1 MKQKKF
7 IWEINLKLVDIFVLR
22 QIRGL
27 FLYGLVT
34 FTFLVLFSA
43 SFKTAVKMIVD
54 METPISQVSEFLA
67 LGIPQSVV
75 VAIPMTILLASIL
88 TFSQLSSSGEL
99 RAALVS
105 GSSLRRIAS
114 SVIVI
119 GFFSFLLSVS
129 LNEFVIPSSV
139 EKMEKLA
146 VEIYREGRAQENDVN
161 FESYYPSGNMKWNLI
176 AQNLDNNVLNNLHL
190 FRYEDQENQLMFS
203 EYFLAEKGL
212 YISNDGS
219 WELLNVVTLSNLGS
233 GRFANLKQDKVRVFF
248 EESPTNIKKLRTKD
262 VQEMNY
268 LNAKNY
274 VSEVRKRGESM
285 KADKLATQTELKI
298 AVPFASIIFS
308 LLGVAMGSSFERKSV
323 GPGMGIG
330 MSMLV
335 IFFYYVVMLVGIAL
349 SKIGL
354 SAIVAAWFPNFL
366 FLIVSS
372 FILLKRENP
381 ILFSK

>member
-1 MKQKKF
+1 
-7 IWEINLKLVDIFVLR
+7 LKLIDIFVLR

-27 FLYGLVT
+27 FVYGLVT

-54 METPISQVSEFLA
+54 METPIAQVSEFLA
-67 LGIPQSVV
+67 LGVPQSVV

-105 GSSLRRIAS
+105 GSSLRRIS
-114 SVIVI
+114 LSVMVV

-161 FESYYPSGNMKWNLI
+161 FESYYPSGNIKWNLI

-212 YISNDGS
+212 YISEDGS

-233 GRFANLKQDKVRVFF
+233 GRFANLQQDKVRVFF

-268 LNAKNY
+268 SNAKKY
-274 VSEVRKRGESM
+274 VSEVRKRGELI

-335 IFFYYVVMLVGIAL
+335 IFFYYVVMLIGIAL

-354 SAIVAAWFPNFL
+354 SAVVAAWFPNLL
-366 FLIVSS
+366 FLVVSL
-372 FILLKRENP
+372 FMLLKRENP

>member
-1 MKQKKF
+1 M
-7 IWEINLKLVDIFVLR
+7 KLVDIFVLR

>member
-1 MKQKKF
+1 MKL
-7 IWEINLKLVDIFVLR
+7 IDIFVLR

-27 FLYGLVT
+27 FVYGLVT

-54 METPISQVSEFLA
+54 METPIAQVSEFLA
-67 LGIPQSVV
+67 LGVPQSVV

-105 GSSLRRIAS
+105 GSSLRRIS
-114 SVIVI
+114 LSVMVV

-161 FESYYPSGNMKWNLI
+161 FESYYPSGNIKWNLI

-212 YISNDGS
+212 YISEDGS

-233 GRFANLKQDKVRVFF
+233 GRFANLQQDKVRVFF

-268 LNAKNY
+268 SNAKKY
-274 VSEVRKRGESM
+274 VSEVRKRGELI

-335 IFFYYVVMLVGIAL
+335 IFFYYVVMLIGIAL

-354 SAIVAAWFPNFL
+354 SAVVAAWFPNLL
-366 FLIVSS
+366 FLVVSL
-372 FILLKRENP
+372 FMLLKRENP

>member
-1 MKQKKF
+1 M
-7 IWEINLKLVDIFVLR
+7 KLVDIFVLR

-190 FRYEDQENQLMFS
+190 F
-203 EYFLAEKGL
+203 
-212 YISNDGS
+212 
-219 WELLNVVTLSNLGS
+219 
-233 GRFANLKQDKVRVFF
+233 
-248 EESPTNIKKLRTKD
+248 
-262 VQEMNY
+262 
-268 LNAKNY
+268 
-274 VSEVRKRGESM
+274 
-285 KADKLATQTELKI
+285 
-298 AVPFASIIFS
+298 
-308 LLGVAMGSSFERKSV
+308 
-323 GPGMGIG
+323 
-330 MSMLV
+330 
-335 IFFYYVVMLVGIAL
+335 
-349 SKIGL
+349 
-354 SAIVAAWFPNFL
+354 
-366 FLIVSS
+366 
-372 FILLKRENP
+372 
-381 ILFSK
+381 

>member
-1 MKQKKF
+1 
-7 IWEINLKLVDIFVLR
+7 
-22 QIRGL
+22 
-27 FLYGLVT
+27 
-34 FTFLVLFSA
+34 
-43 SFKTAVKMIVD
+43 MIVD
-54 METPISQVSEFLA
+54 METPIAQVSEFLA
-67 LGIPQSVV
+67 LGVPQSVV

-105 GSSLRRIAS
+105 GSSLRRIS
-114 SVIVI
+114 LSVMVV

-161 FESYYPSGNMKWNLI
+161 FESYYPSGNIKWNLI

-212 YISNDGS
+212 YISEDGS

-233 GRFANLKQDKVRVFF
+233 GRFANLQQDKVRVFF

-268 LNAKNY
+268 SNAKKY

-335 IFFYYVVMLVGIAL
+335 IFFYYVVMLIGIAL

-354 SAIVAAWFPNFL
+354 SAIVAAWFPNLL
-366 FLIVSS
+366 FLVVSL
-372 FILLKRENP
+372 FMLLKRENP

>member
-1 MKQKKF
+1 MKL
-7 IWEINLKLVDIFVLR
+7 IDIFVLR

-27 FLYGLVT
+27 FLYGLIT

-88 TFSQLSSSGEL
+88 TFSQLSASGEL

-105 GSSLRRIAS
+105 GSSLRRVAS
-114 SVIVI
+114 SVMII

-203 EYFLAEKGL
+203 EYFLAEKGF
-212 YISNDGS
+212 YISDDGS

-268 LNAKNY
+268 LNAKKY
-274 VSEVRKRGESM
+274 VSEVRKRGEVM

-298 AVPFASIIFS
+298 AVPFAAIIFS

-354 SAIVAAWFPNFL
+354 SAIIAAWFPNFL
-366 FLIVSS
+366 FLAVSLVM
-372 FILLKRENP
+372 LLKRENP

>member
-1 MKQKKF
+1 MKL
-7 IWEINLKLVDIFVLR
+7 IDIFVLR

-27 FLYGLVT
+27 FVYGLVT

-54 METPISQVSEFLA
+54 METPIAQVSEFLA
-67 LGIPQSVV
+67 LGVPQSVV

-105 GSSLRRIAS
+105 GSSLRRIS
-114 SVIVI
+114 LSVMVV

-161 FESYYPSGNMKWNLI
+161 FESYYPSGNIKWNLI

-212 YISNDGS
+212 YISEDGS

-233 GRFANLKQDKVRVFF
+233 GRFANLQQDKVRVFF

-268 LNAKNY
+268 SNAKKY
-274 VSEVRKRGESM
+274 VSEVRKRGESI

-335 IFFYYVVMLVGIAL
+335 IFFYYVVMLIGIAL

-354 SAIVAAWFPNFL
+354 SAVVAAWFPNLL
-366 FLIVSS
+366 FLVVSL
-372 FILLKRENP
+372 FMLLKRENP

>member
-1 MKQKKF
+1 
-7 IWEINLKLVDIFVLR
+7 LKLIDIFVLR

-27 FLYGLVT
+27 FLYGLIT

-88 TFSQLSSSGEL
+88 TFSQLSASGEL

-105 GSSLRRIAS
+105 GSSLRRVAS
-114 SVIVI
+114 SVMII

-203 EYFLAEKGL
+203 EYFLAEKGF
-212 YISNDGS
+212 YISDDGS

-268 LNAKNY
+268 LNAKKY
-274 VSEVRKRGESM
+274 VSEVRKRGEVM

-298 AVPFASIIFS
+298 AVPFAAIIFS

-354 SAIVAAWFPNFL
+354 SAIIAAWFPNFL
-366 FLIVSS
+366 FLAVSLVM
-372 FILLKRENP
+372 LLKRENP

>member
-1 MKQKKF
+1 MKL
-7 IWEINLKLVDIFVLR
+7 IDIFVLR

-27 FLYGLVT
+27 FVYGLVT

-54 METPISQVSEFLA
+54 METPIAQVSEFLA
-67 LGIPQSVV
+67 LGVPQSVV

-105 GSSLRRIAS
+105 GSSLRRIS
-114 SVIVI
+114 LSVMVV

-161 FESYYPSGNMKWNLI
+161 FESYYPSGNIKWNLI

-212 YISNDGS
+212 YISEDGS

-233 GRFANLKQDKVRVFF
+233 GRFANLQQDKVRVFF

-268 LNAKNY
+268 SNAKKY

-335 IFFYYVVMLVGIAL
+335 IFFYYVVMLIGIAL

-354 SAIVAAWFPNFL
+354 SAIVAAWFPNLL
-366 FLIVSS
+366 FLVVSL
-372 FILLKRENP
+372 FMLLKRENP

>member
-1 MKQKKF
+1 MKL
-7 IWEINLKLVDIFVLR
+7 IDILGLR

-27 FLYGLVT
+27 FVYGLVT

-54 METPISQVSEFLA
+54 METPIAQVSEFLA
-67 LGIPQSVV
+67 LGVPQSVV

-105 GSSLRRIAS
+105 GSSLRRIS
-114 SVIVI
+114 LSVMVV

-161 FESYYPSGNMKWNLI
+161 FESYYPSGNIKWNLI

-212 YISNDGS
+212 YISEDGS

-233 GRFANLKQDKVRVFF
+233 GRFANLQQDKVRVFF

-268 LNAKNY
+268 SNAKKY

-335 IFFYYVVMLVGIAL
+335 IFFYYVVMLIGIAL

-354 SAIVAAWFPNFL
+354 SAIVAAWFPNLL
-366 FLIVSS
+366 FLVVSL
-372 FILLKRENP
+372 FMLLKRENP